1 MCPKRG
7 ETPPESQMTLGVRQL
22 IMSCEGS
29 RLYALLTQGRQTPVP
44 SSWKNTC
51 KNRIP
56 DLLLYSSVRLL
67 VLCGRGTSIRL

>member
-1 MCPKRG
+1 
-7 ETPPESQMTLGVRQL
+7 MTLGVHQL

-29 RLYALLTQGRQTPVP
+29 RLYAPNAGRQTPVP
-44 SSWKNTC
+44 SNWKNTC

-56 DLLLYSSVRLL
+56 ELLLYSSVRLL